1 MSILFIIVISFL
13 ISFAWLHYFRKI
25 DLFEKEKMIHLVITF
40 FIGTI
45 FPFSIYLIHDYVYD
59 PLGISN
65 SEDPVLSFLFY
76 VFGVGLLEEVIKF
89 VPVLIIIY
97 VFNKAINEPL
107 DYVKY
112 ICISALGFAFGE
124 NIEYALNYGGHVL
137 LSRSIL
143 SVPGHMFFSA
153 IFIYGLIEYRYD
165 NKKPIIILKYALLA
179 ALAHGIYDFLLMF
192 HIPFITSFL
201 HTLFF
206 MVLISVF
213 VNVLNNCL
221 NCSPFYNPKLTIDQ
235 NVVRKYLVGFYMT
248 IIFVIL
254 IFATINEG
262 IEITISSYL
271 WLMLWQSSILF
282 VLIIRLSRFSIIPN
296 HKNNIKIK
304 FPFYFNRNPSRND
317 FLFFFGFFTIRG
329 ESYNEYRI
337 SKLYNE
343 DIRIIPLT
351 LKRSYLNQTYSG
363 IIEKKVNDNSTIY
376 FLLKIHLDTLK
387 QTHKHFVLVPKTE
400 GMTHNADGDPIV
412 GLNAINYE
420 KSSRLDF
427 LEWVIIKKI
436 Q

>member
-1 MSILFIIVISFL
+1 L
-13 ISFAWLHYFRKI
+13 ISFAWLYYFKRI
-25 DLFEKEKMIHLVITF
+25 DLFEQEKLMHIVVTF
-40 FIGTI
+40 IIGTI
-45 FPFSIYLIHDYVYD
+45 FPFSIYLIHDYVYT
-59 PLGISN
+59 PLGISP
-65 SEDPVLSFLFY
+65 SEDPVLNFLFY
-76 VFGVGLLEEVIKF
+76 VFGVGLLEELIKF
-89 VPVLIIIY
+89 VPVLIIVY
-97 VFNKAINEPL
+97 VFKKAINEPL

-153 IFIYGLIEYRYD
+153 IFIYGLIEYKYG
-165 NKKPIIILKYALLA
+165 NKNNHIIFKYALLS
-179 ALAHGIYDFLLMF
+179 ALAHGIYDFLLVF

-201 HTLFF
+201 HVLFF

-213 VNVLNNCL
+213 VNILNNCL

-235 NVVRKYLVGFYMT
+235 QIVRKYLVRFYLVI
-248 IIFVIL
+248 IIFIL
-254 IFATINEG
+254 VFAAIDEG
-262 IEITISSYL
+262 FETAIISYL
-271 WLMLWQSSILF
+271 WLMIWESSILF
-282 VLIIRLSRFSIIPN
+282 ILIIRLSRFSIIPN
-296 HKNNIKIK
+296 HKNKIRIKL
-304 FPFYFNRNPSRND
+304 PFYYNSNPSRSD
-317 FLFFFGFFTIRG
+317 FLFFFGAFTIRG

-337 SKLYNE
+337 TKLYNE

-363 IIEKKVNDNSTIY
+363 IIEKKVNDNNTIY
-376 FLLKIHLDTLK
+376 FLLKIHLDSLR
-387 QTHKHFVLVPKTE
+387 QTHKHFVLIPKTE

-427 LEWVIIKKI
+427 LEWVIIKKNE
-436 Q
+436 